1 MDLNLQGRKALITGA
16 SKGIGEAIARALAA
30 EGCNVCLVARSEDRL
45 RSIASE
51 LAETYGIEAEAIPID
66 LVERGSAEILS
77 AKTPDVD
84 ILINNSGAI
93 PAGRLDEIDEVTW
106 RAAWDLKVFGYI
118 NLCRSFYRLMAER
131 QQGVIINIIGASG
144 ERPKSN
150 YICGS
155 AANSALMSF
164 TQALGGDSLY
174 NGVRVVGINPGPVST
189 ERLIT
194 LMKGSARE
202 RLGDAERWPELLKPL
217 PEERAATV
225 EEIADL
231 TLFVASSRS
240 SYTSGCIL
248 TVDGGY
254 CNSGSLM

>member
-1 MDLNLQGRKALITGA
+1 MA
-16 SKGIGEAIARALAA
+16 
-30 EGCNVCLVARSEDRL
+30 
-45 RSIASE
+45 
-51 LAETYGIEAEAIPID
+51 
-66 LVERGSAEILS
+66 ERGSAEILS
-77 AKTPDVD
+77 EKTPDVD

-93 PAGRLDEIDEVTW
+93 PAGRIDEIDEVTW
-106 RAAWDLKVFGYI
+106 RATWDLKVFGYI
-118 NLCRSFYRLMAER
+118 NLCRSFHRLMAER

-155 AANSALMSF
+155 AANSAIMSF

-194 LMKGSARE
+194 LMKRSARD
-202 RLGDAERWPELLKPL
+202 RLGDAERWTELLKPL

-231 TLFVASSRS
+231 TLFVASARS

-254 CNSGSLM
+254 CNRGSLM